1 MSVILTHSGVRQE
14 DYKFETSQPV
24 KSYNTTR
31 MHLHCETLT
40 KMANT
45 NIEIEFVDKAKGS
58 NWYRSV

>member
-14 DYKFETSQPV
+14 DYKFEVSQPV

-31 MHLHCETLT
+31 MHLHCETLA

-45 NIEIEFVDKAKGS
+45 DIGIELVDKAKGS